1 MSKLSLIFLVLFPS
15 VIFSNSLQKITIMVI
30 REGLHVP
37 EKTEIKYFFS
47 IKDEKNINGKIIQNG
62 VSRNI
67 VKGKYLPII
76 NRILSSPL
84 IKADWKEQKVKR
96 CIQATHLKIEIDGKV
111 KEIILCE
118 NPYQLTKQQKAL
130 HNWANYFLRN

>member
-1 MSKLSLIFLVLFPS
+1 MILFPS
-15 VIFSNSLQKITIMVI
+15 VIFAGSLQNITIMVK

-37 EKTEIKYFFS
+37 KKTEIKYFFS
-47 IKDEKNINGKIIQNG
+47 MKDEKNLKGKIIQNG

-67 VKGKYLPII
+67 VKGQYLPII
-76 NRILSSPL
+76 KRIVNSPL
-84 IKADWKEQKVKR
+84 LKADWKKQKIKKCV
-96 CIQATHLKIEIDGKV
+96 QATQFKIEINGKA

-130 HNWANYFLRN
+130 HNWANYFLTN

>member
-1 MSKLSLIFLVLFPS
+1 
-15 VIFSNSLQKITIMVI
+15 MVI